1 LTAALAIVPAVASL
15 YGAIRI
21 GQVDARVASAEKAE
35 VGVVQ
40 ANMSLMGKRRDR
52 QEGLNR
58 HMTLTRELERKG
70 PLDLVVW
77 SETSVTGA
85 VPEEQA
91 AIEYPI
97 RFTRRLGVPA
107 IFGAVLVRP
116 VNDAR
121 RYALFNAALISD
133 AEGAIRGRYDKTYLL
148 AFGEYLPLGSWF
160 PSLYEMSPNTG
171 KFTPGQSLSALPFR
185 DRKISVH
192 ICYEDVIPAF
202 VNSMMRADP
211 GDLLVNITN
220 DAWFGDTTEP
230 WIHLGLSQFR
240 AIEHRRYLVRS
251 TNSGVSAIIDPV
263 GRVVTH
269 TGTFRQEATR
279 ATIAWLSGRTPYEL
293 WGDAPWW
300 ILTALAVAAAFRPR
314 TKGATAEG

>member
-1 LTAALAIVPAVASL
+1 
-15 YGAIRI
+15 
-21 GQVDARVASAEKAE
+21 
-35 VGVVQ
+35 
-40 ANMSLMGKRRDR
+40 
-52 QEGLNR
+52 
-58 HMTLTRELERKG
+58 
-70 PLDLVVW
+70 
-77 SETSVTGA
+77 
-85 VPEEQA
+85 
-91 AIEYPI
+91 
-97 RFTRRLGVPA
+97 
-107 IFGAVLVRP
+107 

-171 KFTPGQSLSALPFR
+171 KFTPGESLAALPYR

-230 WIHLGLSQFR
+230 WIHLGLSRFR

-251 TNSGVSAIIDPV
+251 TNSGGSAIIDPV

-269 TGTFRQEATR
+269 TGTFRQEAAR